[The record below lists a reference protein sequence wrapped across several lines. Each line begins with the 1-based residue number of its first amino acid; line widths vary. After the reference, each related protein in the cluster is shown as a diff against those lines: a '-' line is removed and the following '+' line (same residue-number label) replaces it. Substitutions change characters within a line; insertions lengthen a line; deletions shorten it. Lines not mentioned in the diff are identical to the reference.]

1 VRRPLSERIAGAP
14 ITWGVCEVPG
24 WGHQLSA
31 DRVLGEMAAI
41 GIRATELGP
50 DGFLP
55 VDSAGLRH
63 VLRSTGLALVGGFV
77 PIVLHVPSVL
87 RSELARMSR
96 QAELLA
102 AAGASVV
109 VLAATTGST
118 GYERSRAIDEESW
131 QALVDG
137 LDAASAD
144 ATAHGLVAT
153 FHPHRGTVVE
163 RPDEVD
169 RLLERSSIPLCLDTG
184 HIAIGGADPVAVAI
198 KAAGRVAHVHLKDVS
213 MDLSEAVRSGR
224 LGYREA
230 VGMGL
235 YRSLGRGDL
244 DIAGVVT
251 TLERSG
257 YDGWYVLE
265 QDTVIAAEPA
275 TGGGPIE
282 NARGSYEFMK
292 ELASVLDGQGQER
305 DAGVRAG
312 RGNRG
317 VAQ

>member
-1 VRRPLSERIAGAP
+1 MRRPLSERIAGAP

-24 WGHQLSA
+24 WGHQMSA
-31 DRVLGEMAAI
+31 ERVLGEMAAI
-41 GIRATELGP
+41 GLRATELGP

-55 VDSAGLRH
+55 MDPAGLRH
-63 VLRSTGLALVGGFV
+63 VLRSSGLALVGAFV

-96 QAELLA
+96 QAGLLA
-102 AAGASVV
+102 AAGAPVV

-118 GYERSRAIDEESW
+118 GYERSRAIDEDSW
-131 QALVDG
+131 RALVDG

-144 ATAHGLVAT
+144 ATSHGLVAT
-153 FHPHRGTVVE
+153 LHPHHGTVVE

-169 RLLERSSIPLCLDTG
+169 RLLEGSSIPLCLDTG
-184 HIAIGGADPVAVAI
+184 HISIGGADPITVAV

-213 MDLSEAVRSGR
+213 MELSEGVRSGR
-224 LGYREA
+224 LGYQEA
-230 VGMGL
+230 VGMGM
-235 YRSLGRGDL
+235 YRPLGRGDL
-244 DIAGVVT
+244 DIASVVT

-275 TGGGPIE
+275 TDGGPIE
-282 NARGSYEFMK
+282 NARASYEFLM
-292 ELASVLDGQGQER
+292 ELASVLDGQGQVR

-312 RGNRG
+312 RGSRG